1 MASAAAAGSATVGLM
16 RSRATARRGPI
27 WLAALAAAAGIM
39 IAAPVPARAGST
51 PAASPIPVLAYYYI
65 WYTPTSW
72 QRAKRDLPLLGPY
85 SSDQSN
91 IMRQHII
98 WAKNAGIDGFIVSWK
113 STASLDLRLARLV
126 SIADA
131 EHFKLALI
139 YEGLDFERRPLPA
152 GRVAT
157 DLKRFTQRY
166 GRNRAFQLFGRKPAV
181 IWSGTWKFPANA
193 IAAVKRQVGSHLQL
207 LASEKNVA
215 GYLRVAPYVYGDAY
229 YWSSADLTTPG
240 YPAKLVAMGR
250 AVHAHGG
257 LWIAPAAPGFDGR
270 LLGGSRVVPRRN
282 GATLRREFAGALS
295 SSPDAV
301 GLISWNEFS
310 ENSQIEP
317 SRNFGFRYLRV
328 VANITGT
335 RAPAIPDFNSD
346 EQPTHG
352 TSYGLELLVGA
363 GVLCLAGGVVLFYR
377 RRRRR
382 PADPGRSPRGWG
394 GA

>member
-1 MASAAAAGSATVGLM
+1 M
-16 RSRATARRGPI
+16 RSNATGRRVAI
-27 WLAALAAAAGIM
+27 WLAALALAAVVIP
-39 IAAPVPARAGST
+39 APAPARAASV
-51 PAASPIPVLAYYYI
+51 PAANPIPVLAYYYI

-85 SSDQSN
+85 SSDQTS
-91 IMRQHII
+91 IMRRHVM
-98 WAKNAGIDGFIVSWK
+98 WAKSAGINGFIVSWK
-113 STASLDLRLARLV
+113 STQSLDLRLARLV

-139 YEGLDFERRPLPA
+139 YEGLDFERKPLPA
-152 GRVAT
+152 GRIET
-157 DLKRFTQRY
+157 DLARFIALY
-166 GRNRAFQLFGRKPAV
+166 GHNPAFQLFGRKPVV
-181 IWSGTWKFPANA
+181 IWSGTWNFPAQA
-193 IAAVKRQVGSHLQL
+193 IAGVTRKLRSHLQV

-215 GYLRVAPYVYGDAY
+215 GYLRVAPYVDGDAY
-229 YWSSADLTTPG
+229 YWSSVDLSTPG

-250 AVHAHGG
+250 AVHAHRG
-257 LWIAPAAPGFDGR
+257 LWIAPAASGFDGR

-282 GATLRREFAGALS
+282 GQTLRREYAGALS

-317 SRNFGFRYLRV
+317 SRNFGFGYLRV
-328 VANITGT
+328 VANMLGA

-346 EQPTHG
+346 EQPSHG
-352 TSYGLELLVGA
+352 SSYGLTLLVGA
-363 GVLCLAGGVVLFYR
+363 GVVCLASAVGLFYH
-377 RRRRR
+377 RRRR
-382 PADPGRSPRGWG
+382 PPVDPDASPRGSG

>member
-1 MASAAAAGSATVGLM
+1 M
-16 RSRATARRGPI
+16 RSRATGLRGAV
-27 WLAALAAAAGIM
+27 WLAALAAAA
-39 IAAPVPARAGST
+39 IAVAPGPPARAAGT

-85 SSDQSN
+85 SSDQAS
-91 IMRQHII
+91 IIRQHVI
-98 WAKNAGIDGFIVSWK
+98 WAKGAGIDGFIVSWK
-113 STASLDLRLARLV
+113 STQSLDLRLARLV
-126 SIADA
+126 SVADA

-157 DLKRFTQRY
+157 DLKRFIELY
-166 GRNRAFQLFGRKPAV
+166 GRNPAFRLFGHRPVV
-181 IWSGTWKFPANA
+181 IWSGTWKFPATA
-193 IAAVKRQVGSHLQL
+193 IAAVKRQVGSRLQL

-215 GYLRVAPYVYGDAY
+215 GYLRVAPYVDGDAY

-250 AVHAHGG
+250 AVHAHHG
-257 LWIAPAAPGFDGR
+257 LWIAPAASGFDGR
-270 LLGGSRVVPRRN
+270 LLGHSRVVSRRN
-282 GATLRREFAGALS
+282 GDTLRREFAIALS

-317 SRNFGFRYLRV
+317 SRAFGYRYLRV
-328 VANITGT
+328 VADMLGA

-346 EQPTHG
+346 EQPARG
-352 TSYGLELLVGA
+352 TSYGPALLIGV
-363 GVLCLAGGVVLFYR
+363 GVLCLATGGLLYYR

-382 PADPGRSPRGWG
+382 PVDPGASPPRWG

>member
-1 MASAAAAGSATVGLM
+1 M
-16 RSRATARRGPI
+16 
-27 WLAALAAAAGIM
+27 ALAAAAGRATVCLMRSRTTGQRGALWLSALAAVAIA
-39 IAAPVPARAGST
+39 IAAPAPARAGST

-85 SSDQSN
+85 SSDQAS
-91 IMRQHII
+91 IMRQHVI
-98 WAKNAGIDGFIVSWK
+98 WAKGAGINGFVVSWK
-113 STASLDLRLARLV
+113 STQSLDLRLSRLV

-139 YEGLDFERRPLPA
+139 YEGLDFERKALPA
-152 GRVAT
+152 GRIAT
-157 DLKRFTQRY
+157 DLKRFTELY
-166 GRNRAFQLFGRKPAV
+166 GHHPAFRLFGRRPVV
-181 IWSGTWKFPANA
+181 IWSGTWKFPARA
-193 IAAVKRQVGSHLQL
+193 IAAVKRQIGSRLQL

-215 GYLRVAPYVYGDAY
+215 GYLRVAPYVDGDAY

-240 YPAKLVAMGR
+240 YPTKLVAMGR

-257 LWIAPAAPGFDGR
+257 LWIAPAASGFDGR

-335 RAPAIPDFNSD
+335 RAAAIPDFNSD
-346 EQPTHG
+346 EQPARG
-352 TSYGLELLVGA
+352 TSYGLTLLVGA
-363 GVLCLAGGVVLFYR
+363 GVVCVAGGVALFYR
-377 RRRRR
+377 RRRR
-382 PADPGRSPRGWG
+382 PPVDPGAAPRGSG